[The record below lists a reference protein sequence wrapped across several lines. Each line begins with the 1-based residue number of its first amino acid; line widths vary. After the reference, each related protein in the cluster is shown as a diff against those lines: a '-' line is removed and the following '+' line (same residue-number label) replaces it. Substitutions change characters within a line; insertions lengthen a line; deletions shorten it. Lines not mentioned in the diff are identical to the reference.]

1 MYEITRVLTKIEEC
15 VCVGSPYIGFILGN
29 KDTEGVC
36 VYRKGIYFIWSD
48 HKNLARRSQ
57 AVVSALVNMVVTR
70 TTDLI
75 HRCIGRTGR
84 CVWRTVD
91 FWWK

>member
-1 MYEITRVLTKIEEC
+1 M
-15 VCVGSPYIGFILGN
+15 CVGSPDVEFILGN
-29 KDTEGVC
+29 KDTAGVC
-36 VYRKGIYFIWSD
+36 VYREGIYFIWSD

-57 AVVSALVNMVVTR
+57 AVGSGLVNMVFTR

-75 HRCIGRTGR
+75 HRYTTRTGG